1 MSDIAMLL
9 LALLLAGVIIS
20 ILQRFLDGLSY
31 VWQWHVGPWLLG
43 LWERLE
49 HHIRTRR

>member
-31 VWQWHVGPWLLG
+31 VWQWYLGPWLLDR
-43 LWERLE
+43 WERLE
-49 HHIRTRR
+49 HYIHTRR